1 MWSAALARQSA
12 GCLLAVA
19 LKAAFASASPI
30 LETISALGDVC
41 GPLLSALIFG
51 GVLRFQLPYP
61 MDAAFL
67 FSMSACFGSALYL
80 GSLMLHLQFR
90 GDFGV
95 MPDEASSETGTNRSG
110 TNRSGTNGLA
120 YLLRVS
126 FGDLSLLLGPLGG
139 GSVYGTRIFQLRKT
153 GDLKVV

>member
-1 MWSAALARQSA
+1 M
-12 GCLLAVA
+12 A
-19 LKAAFASASPI
+19 LKAAFANASPI
-30 LETISALGDVC
+30 LETISALGEVC
-41 GPLLSALIFG
+41 GPLLSALTFG

-67 FSMSACFGSALYL
+67 FSMSACFSSALYL

-95 MPDEASSETGTNRSG
+95 MPDEASSETGTSRG
-110 TNRSGTNGLA
+110 PRAGGLA